1 MIFIEILYDYRNLF
15 EVYPFN
21 YKEFKIAVKT
31 PQRFEICNSLV
42 DALMQL
48 PASALFTRRYFPVSF
63 KQAAEDLMKSAT
75 DYLLQVAKKSETV
88 INLIA
93 GYPTDAI
100 EDFFLDKI
108 YHNLSL
114 IGNESLFRTFRELW
128 KFQRFI
134 QLVELDRKDYETH
147 KIALTKGQNVFT
159 CSMVNRKSLCKFI
172 NWRKVMVSI
181 ETSSRLSCNGT
192 SISSFSSQSKRIL

>member
-1 MIFIEILYDYRNLF
+1 
-15 EVYPFN
+15 
-21 YKEFKIAVKT
+21 
-31 PQRFEICNSLV
+31 
-42 DALMQL
+42 
-48 PASALFTRRYFPVSF
+48 
-63 KQAAEDLMKSAT
+63 MKSAT

-93 GYPTDAI
+93 GYSTDAI

-114 IGNESLFRTFRELW
+114 KGSESLFRTFRELW

-172 NWRKVMVSI
+172 NWMKVMVSI
-181 ETSSRLSCNGT
+181 KTSFRLSRNGT
-192 SISSFSSQSKRIL
+192 SISRFSSQSKRILQPGTFASGNLQHDHFKIEFVFEQSMKFGLSTAIILIKVKLFLDFGGCRF